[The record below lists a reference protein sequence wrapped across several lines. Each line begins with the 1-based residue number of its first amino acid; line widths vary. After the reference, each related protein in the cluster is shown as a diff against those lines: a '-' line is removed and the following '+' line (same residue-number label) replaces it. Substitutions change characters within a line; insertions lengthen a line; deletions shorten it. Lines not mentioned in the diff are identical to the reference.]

1 MGSCRVYQEH
11 RRVLVGNP
19 TTRNPLL
26 TLNTVAIVGFVGFYG
41 SVGTTNMKWEW
52 EEGISRCGALEGLKA
67 CCKLRRGRTPGPSDV
82 AEEWRR
88 PCRARWGHDLYG

>member
-1 MGSCRVYQEH
+1 MGPSRVYQEH

-41 SVGTTNMKWEW
+41 SVGTTNMKW
-52 EEGISRCGALEGLKA
+52 SAHLLALWPSNTLERFNAVLY
-67 CCKLRRGRTPGPSDV
+67 RRKQAELQALMVCDSPSTGRFRLI
-82 AEEWRR
+82 ER
-88 PCRARWGHDLYG
+88 L